1 MTDKQLDV
9 IIRLIADLVRSSGSV
24 EEAAK
29 KNRSPFI
36 KKRLL
41 TVQDWREKSRLAN
54 IV

>member
-29 KNRSPFI
+29 KIEALSLRKDF
-36 KKRLL
+36 
-41 TVQDWREKSRLAN
+41 
-54 IV
+54 